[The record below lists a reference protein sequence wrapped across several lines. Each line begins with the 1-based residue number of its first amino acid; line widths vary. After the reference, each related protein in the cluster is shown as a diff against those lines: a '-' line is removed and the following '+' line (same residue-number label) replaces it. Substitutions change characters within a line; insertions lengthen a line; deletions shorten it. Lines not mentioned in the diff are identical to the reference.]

1 MRGTHLAEEA
11 IQEQED
17 RWLILFAEEREQTFD
32 RWKALTHKQVWSDLQ
47 KDHPPQEDLRCYQ
60 Q

>member
-1 MRGTHLAEEA
+1 LAEEA